1 MRDQASRGQRRQPE
15 MKALT
20 FAIEKLTQSKYQSVK
35 LINQNKIDQ
44 SIHQPIFL
52 STIQIKQRANSG
64 KYNDDSVD
72 CIDVKN
78 VFTFFLFWSRFYV
91 F

>member
-1 MRDQASRGQRRQPE
+1 

-44 SIHQPIFL
+44 STHQPIFL
-52 STIQIKQRANSG
+52 STTQIKQRANSG

-72 CIDVKN
+72 CIDVKTFLRFFIL
-78 VFTFFLFWSRFYV
+78 VTFLRFLTFFYFPNDFY

>member
-1 MRDQASRGQRRQPE
+1 ME
-15 MKALT
+15 ALT

-44 SIHQPIFL
+44 STHQPIFL
-52 STIQIKQRANSG
+52 STTQIKQRANSG

-72 CIDVKN
+72 CIDVKK
-78 VFTFFLFWSRFYV
+78 LFYAF
-91 F
+91 